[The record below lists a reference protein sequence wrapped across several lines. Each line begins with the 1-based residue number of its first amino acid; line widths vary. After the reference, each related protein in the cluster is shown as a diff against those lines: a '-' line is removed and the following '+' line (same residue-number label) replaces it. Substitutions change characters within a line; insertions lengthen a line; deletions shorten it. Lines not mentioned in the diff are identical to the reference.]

1 MLKNGT
7 ELEVRAM
14 IDLILGNP
22 FVLGISFHSGA
33 LVVNY
38 PWNDGRVRERVLL
51 LSLRFLNYLSDN
63 RLNNQQSYTSF
74 AKFFVHC
81 KLWHFYRL
89 N

>member
-1 MLKNGT
+1 MLQNGT

-38 PWNDGRVRERVLL
+38 PWNDGRVRDRVLL
-51 LSLRFLNYLSDN
+51 LLSHPFINYLSIKM
-63 RLNNQQSYTSF
+63 LNNQQSYT
-74 AKFFVHC
+74 
-81 KLWHFYRL
+81 
-89 N
+89 

>member
-1 MLKNGT
+1 MLQNGT

-38 PWNDGRVRERVLL
+38 PWNDGRVRDRVLL
-51 LSLRFLNYLSDN
+51 LSLIEF
-63 RLNNQQSYTSF
+63 
-74 AKFFVHC
+74 
-81 KLWHFYRL
+81 
-89 N
+89 

>member
-1 MLKNGT
+1 MLQNGT

-14 IDLILGNP
+14 IDLILGHP

-51 LSLRFLNYLSDN
+51 LLSHPFINYPGIKM
-63 RLNNQQSYTSF
+63 LNNQQSYTSF
-74 AKFFVHC
+74 TKFFVHC
-81 KLWHFYRL
+81 KL
-89 N
+89 